1 MKEVQSIKVGNAPS
15 LKNGNWEIIL
25 TDPSLNKF
33 NFGHQITDTY
43 ITTDIISP
51 FGEKSILYN
60 TIQRDTIRNV
70 VIALNFQD
78 IDQTKIAKL
87 IIKASK
93 PFFQNWKLSIKDN
106 RIDEVYEIEEET
118 DFSVSPTIELNKLS
132 SMGFVEGALEKGSSF
147 FELHLQRKNN

>member
-1 MKEVQSIKVGNAPS
+1 MQEVQSSKVGSIPS

-33 NFGHQITDTY
+33 NFGHQITDSY

-51 FGEKSILYN
+51 FGEKSIHYN
-60 TIQRDTIRNV
+60 TIQKETIRNV
-70 VIALNFQD
+70 VVALNFQD

-87 IIKASK
+87 SIKASV

-106 RIDEVYEIEEET
+106 RTEKVFEIEEET
-118 DFSVSPTIELNKLS
+118 EFSVNPIIELNKLS
-132 SMGFVEGALEKGSSF
+132 NMGFVEGALENGISF